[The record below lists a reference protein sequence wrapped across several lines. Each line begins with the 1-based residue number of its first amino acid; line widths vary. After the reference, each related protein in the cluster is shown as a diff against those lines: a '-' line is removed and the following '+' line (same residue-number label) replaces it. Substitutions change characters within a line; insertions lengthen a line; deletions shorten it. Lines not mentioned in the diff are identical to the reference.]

1 MRPDPDLRDW
11 LALTLLAGIGPRL
24 GRLLL
29 AAFGS
34 PGGVLAASSSAIER
48 ASTRAIAAAVTT
60 GPDAMRLRQ
69 ALDWCAQPGNG
80 VVTLSDPDYPR
91 CLLEIHDPPLVLYVK
106 GRRELLLE
114 PAMAI
119 VGSRNATPAGRST
132 ARAFAQALSDARLC
146 IVSGLALGIDAA
158 AHEGGLAGR
167 ASTIAV
173 TGTGLDIVYPARNR
187 PLAHRIATEGLLVSE
202 FPPGTSA
209 APHHFPRRNRLISGL
224 SRGVLVAEA
233 ALQSGSLTTA
243 RCALDQGR
251 EVFAIPGSIHS
262 PLSRGCHALIKQ
274 GAKLVETAADVLE
287 ELGLEQPGASAV
299 VKITASEED
308 VVLAALG
315 HDPAALDVLVART
328 ALPVDA
334 LATRLLEL
342 ELEGRVARLPG
353 GRFQRT

>member
-1 MRPDPDLRDW
+1 MKPDPDLRDW

-29 AAFGS
+29 GAFGS
-34 PGGVLAASSSAIER
+34 PGAVLAASPLALER
-48 ASTRAIAAAVTT
+48 ASTRAIAAAVAT
-60 GPDAMRLRQ
+60 GPDARRLDH
-69 ALDWCAQPGNG
+69 ALAWCTQPDNG
-80 VVTLSDPDYPR
+80 VVTLADADYPR
-91 CLLEIHDPPLVLYVK
+91 CLLEIHDPPLLLYCK
-106 GRRELLLE
+106 GRRELLRG
-114 PAMAI
+114 PALAV

-132 ARAFAQALSDARLC
+132 ARGFSQALSQAGLC

-158 AHEGGLAGR
+158 AHEGGLEGQ

-187 PLAHRIATEGLLVSE
+187 TLAHRIATGGLLLSE
-202 FPPGTSA
+202 FAPGTPA

-287 ELGLEQPGASAV
+287 ELGMGAPAA
-299 VKITASEED
+299 TASRKASTGGED
-308 VVLAALG
+308 AVLAALG
-315 HDPAALDVLVART
+315 HDPAELDVLVART
-328 ALPVDA
+328 ALPADA
-334 LATRLLEL
+334 LAARLLEL